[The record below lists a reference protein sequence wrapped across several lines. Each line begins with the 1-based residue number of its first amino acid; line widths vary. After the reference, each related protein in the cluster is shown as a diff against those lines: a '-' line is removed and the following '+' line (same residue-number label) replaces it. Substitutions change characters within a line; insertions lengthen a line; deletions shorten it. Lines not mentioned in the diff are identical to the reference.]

1 MTTRGS
7 EPASIDP
14 FVQQWI
20 AGTNGRLYVPVINKL
35 KRYPIPNIP
44 IKPVSGN
51 LLLDIGCGWGRWM
64 VSAAKSGFLPIGL
77 DIKLEAV
84 QAARRVLTDYGYES
98 YFVVSDFM
106 NLPFRSCAFDYVFS
120 YSALQHSHRT
130 KTQACIQEINRIL
143 KSSGHAMLQFPLAQ
157 GIANRLRGLPKQTK
171 EADDPDSWVVRYYTL
186 PELENTFESIF
197 GAFDYQPDCY
207 LGIGVQGSDLD
218 VLPWKYKPVVI
229 GSELLKFISKLIPP
243 VGRIA
248 DSVFVSTQKSAKCEP
263 ERIQIKNQSDFLS
276 LLRCPLTGSELSFD
290 SSRKELVSQD
300 AGIAFPVVDGIPV
313 LIPNQG
319 RTL

>member
-1 MTTRGS
+1 V
-7 EPASIDP
+7 EPSSIDP
-14 FVQQWI
+14 FVQQWV

-44 IKPVSGN
+44 ITPATGN

-64 VSAAKSGFLPIGL
+64 VSAAKSGFLPVGL

-84 QAARRVLTDYGYES
+84 QAARRVLSDYGYES

-106 NLPFRSCAFDYVFS
+106 HLPFRSCTFDHVFS

-130 KTQACIQEINRIL
+130 KAQACIQEINRIL
-143 KSSGHAMLQFPLAQ
+143 KSAGHATLQFPLAQ

-171 EADDPDSWVVRYYTL
+171 DADDPDSWSVRYYSL
-186 PELENTFESIF
+186 PELENTFQSIF
-197 GAFDYQPDCY
+197 GAFHYQPDCY

-229 GSELLKFISKLIPP
+229 GSELLKFVAKIFPP
-243 VGRIA
+243 VARIA
-248 DSVFVSTQKSAKCEP
+248 DSIFVSTQKSAKCDTD
-263 ERIQIKNQSDFLS
+263 RTQITNQSDFLA
-276 LLRCPLTGSELSFD
+276 LLRCPLTGAGLDYD
-290 SSRKELVSQD
+290 SDRKELISHEGGV
-300 AGIAFPVVDGIPV
+300 AFPVVDGIPV
-313 LIPNQG
+313 LIPAQS
-319 RTL
+319 RKL